1 MSENKLKEVLEKQ
14 QNKGVGEVAAVEE
27 TLHIIGFMIGNEE
40 LCLAQFLNVK
50 EIIKPIEYTR
60 VPAVPDYVLGVFNLR
75 GTVLPLINMRLK
87 FGLPAI
93 KQDGDTRFLVI
104 SQKDEMIGFMIDKLT
119 GAVRIPRFSILTPFQ
134 NFFNENQNL
143 LQGIGKREYVL
154 LQFYALK
161 ISSNALF
168 NEYST
173 INRGNIYEI
182 I

>member
-1 MSENKLKEVLEKQ
+1 MENKMSENKLKEVLEKQ
-14 QNKGVGEVAAVEE
+14 QNKVNNEDALVEE

-40 LCLAQFLNVK
+40 FAVPILNVK

-93 KQDGDTRFLVI
+93 KQDSDTRFLVI

-119 GAVRIPRFSILTPFQ
+119 GAVRIPGSHIDPIPES
-134 NFFNENQNL
+134 FNENQNL
-143 LQGIGKREYVL
+143 LQGIGKREDRLITILRVENL
-154 LQFYALK
+154 LKRTF
-161 ISSNALF
+161 
-168 NEYST
+168 
-173 INRGNIYEI
+173 
-182 I
+182 

>member
-1 MSENKLKEVLEKQ
+1 MSENKIKEVMEKQ
-14 QNKGVGEVAAVEE
+14 QNKDTAVTIEE

-40 LCLAQFLNVK
+40 YAVPILNVK

-60 VPAVPDYVLGVFNLR
+60 VPAVPNYVLGVFNLR

-119 GAVRIPRFSILTPFQ
+119 GAVRIPESDIDPIPES
-134 NFFNENQNL
+134 FNENQNL
-143 LQGIGKREYVL
+143 LQGIGKRKDRLITILRVENL
-154 LQFYALK
+154 LKRDF
-161 ISSNALF
+161 
-168 NEYST
+168 
-173 INRGNIYEI
+173 
-182 I
+182 

>member
-1 MSENKLKEVLEKQ
+1 MENKMSENKLKEVLEKQ
-14 QNKGVGEVAAVEE
+14 QNKTNNEDTLVEE

-40 LCLAQFLNVK
+40 FAVPILNVK

-93 KQDGDTRFLVI
+93 KQDSDTRFLVI

-119 GAVRIPRFSILTPFQ
+119 GAVRIPGSHIDPIPES
-134 NFFNENQNL
+134 FNENQNL
-143 LQGIGKREYVL
+143 LQGIGKREDRLITILRVENL
-154 LQFYALK
+154 LKRTF
-161 ISSNALF
+161 
-168 NEYST
+168 
-173 INRGNIYEI
+173 
-182 I
+182 

>member
-1 MSENKLKEVLEKQ
+1 MSDNKLKEVLEKQ
-14 QNKGVGEVAAVEE
+14 QNKGVDENVAVEE

-40 LCLAQFLNVK
+40 FAVPILNVK

-119 GAVRIPRFSILTPFQ
+119 GAVRIPESDIDPIPES
-134 NFFNENQNL
+134 FNENQNL
-143 LQGIGKREYVL
+143 LQGIGKREDRLITILRVENL
-154 LQFYALK
+154 LKRTF
-161 ISSNALF
+161 
-168 NEYST
+168 
-173 INRGNIYEI
+173 
-182 I
+182 